1 MTLVRW
7 NPARDLATMEIDRLN
22 RMFGDFFDLPAHRSW
37 VPAVDVYE
45 TDSHEYVI
53 KAELPEIKRE
63 DISITFDN
71 NMLSVKGE
79 RKVEQRTGGTVHR
92 LERRS
97 RQLRRDRSRC
107 RRLWT
112 AVASAPAT
120 RMACSRFACLSARTR
135 SRSRS
140 KSQSKPGCGWRTRD
154 PGCAIP
160 DFRVRDPIPDPHP
173 AVRIPHTGSLHPC
186 RGSRSAAF
194 SCTLLGPCPTLSIR
208 TTPPRRLRRSPPR
221 QSPVAF
227 SSLTSRRSARNSF
240 VAARCRVSNVCR
252 PVRTSSSAWR
262 WKKSAAAPSTTR
274 CPKTSKASSDRNAR
288 RFRDLS
294 LPSWELLRAP
304 RRNSPLG
311 TTRRLRCSN

>member
-53 KAELPEIKRE
+53 KAELPEINRE

-71 NMLSVKGE
+71 NVLSVKGE

-92 LERRS
+92 LERQYGTLRAIVRVAADCGRRS
-97 RQLRRDRSRC
+97 HQRQLQGWRAHDSHASARGREAEADRSHS
-107 RRLWT
+107 
-112 AVASAPAT
+112 VS
-120 RMACSRFACLSARTR
+120 
-135 SRSRS
+135 
-140 KSQSKPGCGWRTRD
+140 RD
-154 PGCAIP
+154 PGGGPRGSGMRESRFPRPRP
-160 DFRVRDPIPDPHP
+160 DSGS
-173 AVRIPHTGSLHPC
+173 RIPPTGSRRTEQCSTRC

-240 VAARCRVSNVCR
+240 VAARCRVSNASPAGPHKLER
-252 PVRTSSSAWR
+252 LAMEEVRIGAIHYT
-262 WKKSAAAPSTTR
+262 
-274 CPKTSKASSDRNAR
+274 
-288 RFRDLS
+288 
-294 LPSWELLRAP
+294 LPEAVKGLIR
-304 RRNSPLG
+304 
-311 TTRRLRCSN
+311 